1 MGCSSKGI
9 IGFENFN
16 KARLLG
22 IVLRTA
28 KTLSNLMLF
37 LMIHENK
44 RNFEKP
50 PPALKSNSTN
60 KNRKT

>member
-1 MGCSSKGI
+1 MFIS
-9 IGFENFN
+9 FENFN

-22 IVLRTA
+22 IVLKTA
-28 KTLSNLMLF
+28 KTLSNRMPF
-37 LMIHENK
+37 LIIHGTK

>member
-1 MGCSSKGI
+1 MKRYSHKKRI
-9 IGFENFN
+9 ISFENFN

-37 LMIHENK
+37 LMVHGK
-44 RNFEKP
+44 
-50 PPALKSNSTN
+50 
-60 KNRKT
+60 